1 MKNMRGKLY
10 SVGIGPGDPELL
22 TLKAVRLLKE
32 CDVVALPKGDTDVM
46 TAKNIVNQV
55 VDLDKKEQLIIYM
68 PMTKDMAVMDKA
80 HQEGADAVIKLLDE
94 GKNVVFITLGCP
106 TVYATCIYVHKLV
119 LKAGYDAELVAGVTS
134 ICAVAAKLNVSL
146 CERAEPLIVLPGSYK
161 EASKFLDGPGNKV
174 LMKSASEIARVR
186 DELKERGLIKN
197 AAMVER
203 CGLPGEKVYR
213 DLNEIDPNSSY
224 FIGAGPGAADLI
236 TVKGKELLE
245 KADLIIYAGSL
256 VNPELLNY
264 AKPECIIM
272 DSAKMTLEE
281 VIAAMV
287 PAAQAGKLVVRLH
300 TGDPS
305 VYGAHREQIDLLRS
319 YNLDFEIVPGVSSFC
334 AAAACLDAEYT
345 LPNVSQSVI
354 ITRMEGRTP
363 VPNKQKI
370 ADYAAHKATMVIFLS
385 SGMLEKLQ
393 KKLIAGG
400 YTADTP
406 AAIVYKASWPDEKVC
421 RCTVGTLAETAKEHN
436 ITKTALI
443 TVGNF
448 LGNIYDRSELYNPTF
463 AHGYRAA
470 DPSKLDL
477 KPEVK

>member
-32 CDVVALPKGDTDVM
+32 CDVVALPKGETDVM

-174 LMKSASEIARVR
+174 VMKSARVR

-203 CGLPGEKVYR
+203 CGLSGEKVYR

-224 FIGAGPGAADLI
+224 F
-236 TVKGKELLE
+236 
-245 KADLIIYAGSL
+245 
-256 VNPELLNY
+256 
-264 AKPECIIM
+264 
-272 DSAKMTLEE
+272 
-281 VIAAMV
+281 
-287 PAAQAGKLVVRLH
+287 
-300 TGDPS
+300 
-305 VYGAHREQIDLLRS
+305 
-319 YNLDFEIVPGVSSFC
+319 
-334 AAAACLDAEYT
+334 
-345 LPNVSQSVI
+345 SVI
-354 ITRMEGRTP
+354 L
-363 VPNKQKI
+363 VK
-370 ADYAAHKATMVIFLS
+370 
-385 SGMLEKLQ
+385 EKEFD
-393 KKLIAGG
+393 K
-400 YTADTP
+400 
-406 AAIVYKASWPDEKVC
+406 
-421 RCTVGTLAETAKEHN
+421 
-436 ITKTALI
+436 
-443 TVGNF
+443 
-448 LGNIYDRSELYNPTF
+448 
-463 AHGYRAA
+463 
-470 DPSKLDL
+470 
-477 KPEVK
+477 

>member
-161 EASKFLDGPGNKV
+161 EASKYLDGPGNKV

-224 FIGAGPGAADLI
+224 F
-236 TVKGKELLE
+236 
-245 KADLIIYAGSL
+245 
-256 VNPELLNY
+256 
-264 AKPECIIM
+264 
-272 DSAKMTLEE
+272 
-281 VIAAMV
+281 
-287 PAAQAGKLVVRLH
+287 
-300 TGDPS
+300 
-305 VYGAHREQIDLLRS
+305 
-319 YNLDFEIVPGVSSFC
+319 
-334 AAAACLDAEYT
+334 
-345 LPNVSQSVI
+345 SVI
-354 ITRMEGRTP
+354 L
-363 VPNKQKI
+363 VK
-370 ADYAAHKATMVIFLS
+370 
-385 SGMLEKLQ
+385 EKEFD
-393 KKLIAGG
+393 K
-400 YTADTP
+400 
-406 AAIVYKASWPDEKVC
+406 
-421 RCTVGTLAETAKEHN
+421 
-436 ITKTALI
+436 
-443 TVGNF
+443 
-448 LGNIYDRSELYNPTF
+448 
-463 AHGYRAA
+463 
-470 DPSKLDL
+470 
-477 KPEVK
+477 

>member
-1 MKNMRGKLY
+1 MRGKLY

-68 PMTKDMAVMDKA
+68 PMTKDMSAMDKA
-80 HQEGADAVIKLLDE
+80 HQEGADAV
-94 GKNVVFITLGCP
+94 ITLGCP

-203 CGLPGEKVYR
+203 CGLPGERVYR

-224 FIGAGPGAADLI
+224 F
-236 TVKGKELLE
+236 
-245 KADLIIYAGSL
+245 
-256 VNPELLNY
+256 
-264 AKPECIIM
+264 
-272 DSAKMTLEE
+272 
-281 VIAAMV
+281 
-287 PAAQAGKLVVRLH
+287 
-300 TGDPS
+300 
-305 VYGAHREQIDLLRS
+305 
-319 YNLDFEIVPGVSSFC
+319 
-334 AAAACLDAEYT
+334 
-345 LPNVSQSVI
+345 SVI
-354 ITRMEGRTP
+354 L
-363 VPNKQKI
+363 VK
-370 ADYAAHKATMVIFLS
+370 
-385 SGMLEKLQ
+385 EKEFD
-393 KKLIAGG
+393 K
-400 YTADTP
+400 
-406 AAIVYKASWPDEKVC
+406 
-421 RCTVGTLAETAKEHN
+421 
-436 ITKTALI
+436 
-443 TVGNF
+443 
-448 LGNIYDRSELYNPTF
+448 
-463 AHGYRAA
+463 
-470 DPSKLDL
+470 
-477 KPEVK
+477 